1 MIRFHSDLELALRFA
16 DDARAI
22 SLAMFRGSFGRRRK
36 ADGSIVTD
44 ADEAIERA
52 IRARLARERPDDA
65 MLGEEFG
72 QTGSGRRRWVV
83 DAIDGTHS
91 FASGSEL
98 WGTLIALEIDGDV
111 VVGICDMAAMDRR
124 YQATRGG
131 GAFCIERGATR
142 PLTVSRNE
150 ALADARCFVPGDE
163 WMPDAAAKARADA
176 LRGST
181 TAVGADDHPALLVAT
196 GAIDVA
202 CFFRAGPWDIAAPS
216 IVVDEAGGRFSDL
229 AGGKNIA
236 TGECVFTNGALHADV
251 LGLVGRHQRAESGLS

>member
-1 MIRFHSDLELALRFA
+1 MSRLDSDLELALRFA

-22 SLAMFRGSFGRRRK
+22 SLAMFRGSFGHRRK

-52 IRARLARERPDDA
+52 IRARLAAERPDDA

-72 QTGSGRRRWVV
+72 ETGSGRRRWVV

-91 FASGSEL
+91 FATGSEL
-98 WGTLIALEIDGDV
+98 WGTLIALEIDGEV

-131 GAFCIERGATR
+131 GAFCVERGATR
-142 PLTVSRNE
+142 RLTVSRCE
-150 ALADARCFVPGDE
+150 GLADARCYVPGDE

-176 LRGST
+176 LRAT
-181 TAVGADDHPALLVAT
+181 TSAVGADDHPALLVARGT
-196 GAIDVA
+196 IDVA

-229 AGGKNIA
+229 IGGKSIA
-236 TGECVFTNGALHADV
+236 TGECLFTNGAVHADV
-251 LGLVGRHQRAESGLS
+251 LGIVGRHPSAKSGVS